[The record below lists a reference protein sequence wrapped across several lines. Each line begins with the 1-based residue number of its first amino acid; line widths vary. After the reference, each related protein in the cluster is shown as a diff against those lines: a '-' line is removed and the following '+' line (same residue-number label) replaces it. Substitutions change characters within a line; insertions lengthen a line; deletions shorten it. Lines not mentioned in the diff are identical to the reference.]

1 MDIYYFTT
9 KDENNLFQIQ
19 SEQKVSYITFDT
31 CYSSKSRTLKMPDQ
45 LKVTTSDALCIIP
58 TIIDQT
64 NAYTYD
70 GVELALRCYFDFF
83 NRGLKKFWFLL
94 TGIEHE
100 SSFWKH
106 CKYSNILKLPNVRYV
121 YNNRLEIERFLGRFS
136 PNLDIDWNECKE
148 NVKTISIDRPASY
161 QSSHSVTNEWS
172 IYRWSKQ
179 LGIDNIA
186 IDNEIDDLL
195 YFNYLKTIFH
205 ETDIK
210 NTNNFVLST
219 KGKVLLIDDEVGKG
233 WGKFFDCFCKEL
245 TFSSIGEDFKKAT
258 SQQEIIDIAAE
269 KVEGFDPDV
278 VILDLRLMDN
288 DFEDTILP
296 EQLTGA
302 MIFNKIKEINRGIQV
317 IIFSA
322 SNKIWNYYHIDHDGI
337 ILKESPEKS
346 AIENYTEKC
355 IDALI
360 SSIDRGIARGHWLK
374 KVYACIAKIS
384 DLIFQSLLFQD
395 KKDEILGN
403 LNVAFDL
410 LSKNNYEVNPKYLA
424 YSYLQLYIVVE
435 KFLQE
440 DSIYHEIGR
449 EAVAF
454 GRYIVARWA
463 SIDKLTICDYAINN
477 GPKYRLGLN
486 LHESRKKWW
495 KDTHFKMSSV
505 LLFGYGVRNT
515 GNHPWYNIKDVRN
528 NKAGHPETGDVTQR
542 ELETLLDFMI
552 FIFDE
557 NNRQY
562 VPMDYSLPRISSA
575 IVTLVGK
582 ECQAKLNDTDAN
594 LPLQFDNKK
603 PKLKIGDNIE
613 VEVVVN
619 KGKPIA
625 LHYITT

>member
-9 KDENNLFQIQ
+9 KDENNLFHIQ
-19 SEQKVSYITFDT
+19 SEQNVSYITYGA
-31 CYSSKSRTLKMPDQ
+31 CYSSKSRTLKMPNQ

-148 NVKTISIDRPASY
+148 IVKTISIDRPASY

-186 IDNEIDDLL
+186 IDNEIEDLL

-210 NTNNFVLST
+210 ITNNFVFPT

-302 MIFNKIKEINRGIQV
+302 MIFNKIKEINRGIQI

-337 ILKESPEKS
+337 ILKESPEQS
-346 AIENYTEKC
+346 GRPNYTQKSICELNDRISRGILRAVFLKHTNELLNSASDVINNKFAKIAKQSEEDIESAFALVKQYYPDNHNTLQYLGFAYQRIFNVIERVIQSHLKFDNIKGAIWVIHGSREEPIVKKETGEIYYRLKKIDKIFIEEIHKKRQEGSNEWNNANYKMAAILKYCYDIDIC
-355 IDALI
+355 IDRVWDI
-360 SSIDRGIARGHWLK
+360 W
-374 KVYACIAKIS
+374 
-384 DLIFQSLLFQD
+384 
-395 KKDEILGN
+395 DE
-403 LNVAFDL
+403 
-410 LSKNNYEVNPKYLA
+410 
-424 YSYLQLYIVVE
+424 
-435 KFLQE
+435 
-440 DSIYHEIGR
+440 
-449 EAVAF
+449 
-454 GRYIVARWA
+454 
-463 SIDKLTICDYAINN
+463 
-477 GPKYRLGLN
+477 
-486 LHESRKKWW
+486 
-495 KDTHFKMSSV
+495 
-505 LLFGYGVRNT
+505 VRDN
-515 GNHPWYNIKDVRN
+515 RN
-528 NKAGHPETGDVTQR
+528 NKTSAHPQKSHNYINEN
-542 ELETLLDFMI
+542 DF
-552 FIFDE
+552 F
-557 NNRQY
+557 
-562 VPMDYSLPRISSA
+562 
-575 IVTLVGK
+575 
-582 ECQAKLNDTDAN
+582 KL
-594 LPLQFDNKK
+594 
-603 PKLKIGDNIE
+603 
-613 VEVVVN
+613 
-619 KGKPIA
+619 
-625 LHYITT
+625 LHYLLFLINDCDKEYLKEYV

>member
-1 MDIYYFTT
+1 MEIYYFTT

-148 NVKTISIDRPASY
+148 IVKTISIDRPASY

-186 IDNEIDDLL
+186 IDNEIDELL

-210 NTNNFVLST
+210 NTNNFVFST

-258 SQQEIIDIAAE
+258 SQQKIIDIAAE

-288 DFEDTILP
+288 DFEDAILP

-337 ILKESPEKS
+337 ILKESPEQSGRPYYTQKS
-346 AIENYTEKC
+346 ICELNERISYGIQRAIFLKQTNKLLIRANEVIHNKFKKIAKLSEDDVESAFALVKQYFHDDHNTLQYLGFAYQRVFNVIERVIECHISKDPIEYAERAVWVKYGQIKKAIVYVESDKTHYRLSKDGARYTEKTFETDIYNSSLWNNSNYKMAAILKYC
-355 IDALI
+355 YDIDI
-360 SSIDRGIARGHWLK
+360 CTDRVWDIWDEVRDNRNTKTSAHPQKGQNYIHENDFFELLH
-374 KVYACIAKIS
+374 Y
-384 DLIFQSLLFQD
+384 LLFLINDCD
-395 KKDEILGN
+395 KE
-403 LNVAFDL
+403 
-410 LSKNNYEVNPKYLA
+410 YL
-424 YSYLQLYIVVE
+424 
-435 KFLQE
+435 
-440 DSIYHEIGR
+440 
-449 EAVAF
+449 
-454 GRYIVARWA
+454 
-463 SIDKLTICDYAINN
+463 
-477 GPKYRLGLN
+477 
-486 LHESRKKWW
+486 
-495 KDTHFKMSSV
+495 
-505 LLFGYGVRNT
+505 
-515 GNHPWYNIKDVRN
+515 
-528 NKAGHPETGDVTQR
+528 
-542 ELETLLDFMI
+542 
-552 FIFDE
+552 
-557 NNRQY
+557 
-562 VPMDYSLPRISSA
+562 
-575 IVTLVGK
+575 K
-582 ECQAKLNDTDAN
+582 E
-594 LPLQFDNKK
+594 
-603 PKLKIGDNIE
+603 
-613 VEVVVN
+613 
-619 KGKPIA
+619 
-625 LHYITT
+625 YM